1 MIAQA
6 RRRVQ
11 QASYSARSDAEKPA
25 SPTMPLE
32 DSQTGPTRNYASRIA
47 LRSLVMP
54 RLLAMGSADEPG
66 RGKTTVTRGCEGLS
80 ASLSRCAYRLRFC
93 LSGHEPALGWRPPV
107 GVGWR
112 VQRFSLC
119 TFHKAEK
126 DHSGR
131 DAG

>member
-1 MIAQA
+1 
-6 RRRVQ
+6 
-11 QASYSARSDAEKPA
+11 
-25 SPTMPLE
+25 
-32 DSQTGPTRNYASRIA
+32 
-47 LRSLVMP
+47 
-54 RLLAMGSADEPG
+54 MGSADEPG

-112 VQRFSLC
+112 VQRFPLC

-131 DAG
+131 DASKTHTGSNPLPNGRSKLNPSASAATETTPLKITGQFIGALWVAWRA

>member
-1 MIAQA
+1 
-6 RRRVQ
+6 
-11 QASYSARSDAEKPA
+11 
-25 SPTMPLE
+25 
-32 DSQTGPTRNYASRIA
+32 
-47 LRSLVMP
+47 
-54 RLLAMGSADEPG
+54 MGSADEPG

-93 LSGHEPALGWRPPV
+93 LSGHEPALGWRPLV

-112 VQRFSLC
+112 VQRFPLC

-131 DAG
+131 DAGKTHGSIRCPTEGQLNPSASAATETTPLKITGQFIGALWVAWRA